1 MKSTALNE
9 KIITNANQN
18 GNGARISSQT
28 EDQEVDFSVFGAREI
43 RDILKSKAHCLQAGF
58 SANHIIIK
66 TLNQIRSHYIQRVG
80 LATYLSQMLGP
91 MANAQVQHCTLY
103 DERGR
108 LIELHLNGNS
118 TVPLQRFIAK
128 HFAWDKLPAMI
139 EVKEAKIRSES
150 SQRVEVRYL

>member
-1 MKSTALNE
+1 MKSTESQE
-9 KIITNANQN
+9 KIIT
-18 GNGARISSQT
+18 ISSQNGRNAGKRQQRS
-28 EDQEVDFSVFGAREI
+28 DQEVDFTIFGTREV

-58 SANHIIIK
+58 SANHVIIK

-91 MANAQVQHCTLY
+91 VANAQLQHCTLY

-108 LIELHLNGNS
+108 EIELHLNGNS

-128 HFAWDKLPAMI
+128 HFSWETLPAMI
-139 EVKEAKIRSES
+139 EVRHQSKSNC
-150 SQRVEVRYL
+150 VEVRYL